1 MPAVVDQMLK
11 NGYSEK
17 DCHKL
22 LGGNNYMRIFEQV
35 WRA

>member
-17 DCHKL
+17 DCHKV
-22 LGGNNYMRIFEQV
+22 LGGNYMRVFEQV